1 MTAASRA
8 RAGDGDRAHDKRD
21 NSVEAGEA
29 HNSEAQPRPVP
40 WLLRRRGGGG
50 ALSLLFSIKY

>member
-21 NSVEAGEA
+21 TSVEAGEA
-29 HNSEAQPRPVP
+29 HSEAQPRPVP